1 MYSFFVRSFG
11 AGLISI
17 QKDTG
22 QVYFTHLRPDTGK
35 ETSKRGS
42 LGKTMDEPE
51 WRTRMAEPYAIEVKD
66 VSMHFNM
73 NKEKLE
79 NLKEYFIKFM
89 KRDLRYEKFAALEDI
104 SFQIAKGD
112 VFGIVGLNGSGKST
126 LLKVISGILKPTTGS
141 VITRGQIAP
150 LIELGAGFDMEL
162 TARENIFLNGSV
174 LRYYKK
180 YMHEIDQMLPYYL
193 KSLEILCQ
201 NYTVPVAISRSI
213 DDAPDIFKPGLKD
226 MIARIDAG
234 DSTIKP
240 YMDFAIKYPVRD
252 SMRMMRLLYRLSLG
266 AQENKYQQLLMFS
279 KSVSNLQNKAR
290 EVKYK
295 NRLSNM

>member
-1 MYSFFVRSFG
+1 MEIFIVAIILLFVLIYTRRVDTKTFI
-11 AGLISI
+11 AENDIYLKGL
-17 QKDTG
+17 
-22 QVYFTHLRPDTGK
+22 
-35 ETSKRGS
+35 
-42 LGKTMDEPE
+42 
-51 WRTRMAEPYAIEVKD
+51 
-66 VSMHFNM
+66 
-73 NKEKLE
+73 KEKDYDFYVSAKYGDKVDPNQL
-79 NLKEYFIKFM
+79 FM
-89 KRDLRYEKFAALEDI
+89 KRLQLTFI
-104 SFQIAKGD
+104 
-112 VFGIVGLNGSGKST
+112 
-126 LLKVISGILKPTTGS
+126 GILFVTILF
-141 VITRGQIAP
+141 ITNMSFINFIAIILVAF
-150 LIELGAGFDMEL
+150 LIFKSQYMSLKK
-162 TARENIFLNGSV
+162 
-174 LRYYKK
+174 YYKK

-295 NRLSNM
+295 NRLSNMERRTMLMLIVTGGGTMVILLLSTMLLFGI

>member
-1 MYSFFVRSFG
+1 MEILIVAIIILFLLIYTNMVDTKTFIAENDIYLKGLKEKDYDFYVSAKYGDKVDPNQLFSKRLRTTFYGIVAITILFINNLNFINFIAIIVVSFFIYKSQY
-11 AGLISI
+11 LSL
-17 QKDTG
+17 KNH
-22 QVYFTHLRPDTGK
+22 Y
-35 ETSKRGS
+35 KR
-42 LGKTMDEPE
+42 
-51 WRTRMAEPYAIEVKD
+51 
-66 VSMHFNM
+66 
-73 NKEKLE
+73 
-79 NLKEYFIKFM
+79 
-89 KRDLRYEKFAALEDI
+89 
-104 SFQIAKGD
+104 
-112 VFGIVGLNGSGKST
+112 
-126 LLKVISGILKPTTGS
+126 
-141 VITRGQIAP
+141 
-150 LIELGAGFDMEL
+150 
-162 TARENIFLNGSV
+162 
-174 LRYYKK
+174 

-201 NYTVPVAISRSI
+201 NYTVPVAISKSI

-295 NRLSNM
+295 NRLSNMEKRTMLMLIVTGGGTMLILLLSTMMLFGV

>member
-1 MYSFFVRSFG
+1 MEIFIVAIIILFVLIYTRRVDTKTFI
-11 AGLISI
+11 AENDIYLKGL
-17 QKDTG
+17 
-22 QVYFTHLRPDTGK
+22 
-35 ETSKRGS
+35 
-42 LGKTMDEPE
+42 
-51 WRTRMAEPYAIEVKD
+51 
-66 VSMHFNM
+66 
-73 NKEKLE
+73 KEKDYDFYVSAKYGDKVDPNQL
-79 NLKEYFIKFM
+79 FM
-89 KRDLRYEKFAALEDI
+89 KRLQLTFI
-104 SFQIAKGD
+104 
-112 VFGIVGLNGSGKST
+112 
-126 LLKVISGILKPTTGS
+126 GILFVTILF
-141 VITRGQIAP
+141 ITNMSFINFIAIILVAF
-150 LIELGAGFDMEL
+150 LIFKSQYMSLKK
-162 TARENIFLNGSV
+162 
-174 LRYYKK
+174 YYKK

-295 NRLSNM
+295 NRLSNMERRTMLMLIVTGGGTMVILLLSTMLLFGI

>member
-1 MYSFFVRSFG
+1 MEILIVAIIILFILIYTKKVDTKTFI
-11 AGLISI
+11 AENDIYLKGL
-17 QKDTG
+17 
-22 QVYFTHLRPDTGK
+22 
-35 ETSKRGS
+35 
-42 LGKTMDEPE
+42 
-51 WRTRMAEPYAIEVKD
+51 
-66 VSMHFNM
+66 
-73 NKEKLE
+73 KEKDYDFYISAKYGDKVDPNQMFMVRLRNTFFGVMALLILFIS
-79 NLKEYFIKFM
+79 NLTFINFIAIMIVSYFIF
-89 KRDLRYEKFAALEDI
+89 
-104 SFQIAKGD
+104 
-112 VFGIVGLNGSGKST
+112 KSQY
-126 LLKVISGILKPTTGS
+126 LSLKS
-141 VITRGQIAP
+141 
-150 LIELGAGFDMEL
+150 
-162 TARENIFLNGSV
+162 
-174 LRYYKK
+174 YYKR

-234 DSTIKP
+234 DSTIQP
-240 YMDFAIKYPVRD
+240 YMDFAIRYPVRD

-295 NRLSNM
+295 NRLSNMEKRTMLMLIVTGGGTMLILLLSMVMLFGT